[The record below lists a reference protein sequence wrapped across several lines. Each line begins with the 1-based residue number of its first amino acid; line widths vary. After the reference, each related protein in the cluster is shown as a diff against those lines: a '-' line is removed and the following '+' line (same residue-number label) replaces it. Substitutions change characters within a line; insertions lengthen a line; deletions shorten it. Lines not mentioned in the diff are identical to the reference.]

1 MSSMKLGIDVQHLYT
16 TDKSLFGE
24 IFFSMPFLKNTD
36 PLVYW
41 ISDTDC
47 IFLNQTRVLNYYH
60 PDCDL
65 PIIPL

>member
-1 MSSMKLGIDVQHLYT
+1 
-16 TDKSLFGE
+16 
-24 IFFSMPFLKNTD
+24 MPLLKNTD
-36 PLVYW
+36 LLVYR

-47 IFLNQTRVLNYYH
+47 IFLNQTKGLDYYH